1 MTQSFSHKLPYQN
14 GADSLRQYLS
24 SLYAPAL
31 EICNDARLA
40 LWAKRGDRK
49 LVFASR
55 DVELIVQKA
64 LAWSSAKWN
73 VFLHTSLHR
82 LAEGEGRGYRGKIET
97 AAVAVGVFADIDAQ
111 GPERKKPPE
120 LLCPTVADAIE
131 LPKRFNV
138 LFEPLQVSLLVA
150 SGHGCYAGL
159 IFRAPLLLE
168 TAEDLKYLDS
178 LSRRFHYVLQSIADE
193 HGWTDAVDLCD
204 TAKVLRLPAAVN
216 WKSPAQP
223 KVVELVG
230 MNEAARFTP
239 LECDE
244 VLPVLP
250 NVGDAQHISS
260 NGAAPAWVTGN
271 TSPGTVVAAGSLV
284 IRADAQPP
292 QAKLTALF
300 EHVPEFVERWNH
312 RGRQRDQSQSGWD
325 MGIAHHIVAL
335 TTDWTDQE
343 IADALIANARQFG
356 REAKR
361 ADYYARTIAKARRST
376 GEIAPV
382 HGLPAVAEGEPAVDP
397 EEQQEQAKGEQ
408 QEQGQDGQKQA
419 EEQEE
424 PHDEERKKSITEDAD
439 VAAEAARRRTCLELV
454 SAKLWFKILRILK
467 YLGEPA
473 EYRIET
479 AQGVIKVDTATLIT
493 QKRLRVAV
501 AEVVGRYI
509 PEFPQHAWRAP
520 AQLLLAA
527 CEFVDR
533 GQDATRNGEM
543 AEWLRSYLEA
553 KMIHDTLE
561 ESDPGREPFWSN
573 GYCCIYVEN
582 FKEWLHL
589 RKSQRLT
596 HGELTARLR
605 DFEAE
610 PVTDRHVV
618 INNKE
623 TSRSYWRLPA
633 GDWIPYK

>member
-1 MTQSFSHKLPYQN
+1 MTPSFSHKLPYQN
-14 GADSLRQYLS
+14 GADLLRYLS
-24 SLYAPAL
+24 SLYTPAL
-31 EICNDARLA
+31 EMSKDARLA

-73 VFLHTSLHR
+73 VYLHTCLHR
-82 LAEGEGRGYRGKIET
+82 LPEGEGRGYRGKIET

-111 GPERKKPPE
+111 GPERKKPLE

-131 LPKRFNV
+131 LPKRFDV
-138 LFEPLQVSLLVA
+138 LFEPLQVSLLVG

-159 IFRAPLLLE
+159 TFGTPLLLE
-168 TAEDLKYLDS
+168 KAENREYLDS
-178 LSRRFHYVLQSIADE
+178 LNRRFHYVLQSIADE

-204 TAKVLRLPAAVN
+204 IAKVLRAPATLN
-216 WKSPAQP
+216 LKNPMQP
-223 KVVELVG
+223 KMVTLLWMKE
-230 MNEAARFTP
+230 EARFTP

-244 VLPVLP
+244 ILPVLP
-250 NVGDAQHISS
+250 NVGHAQQISP
-260 NGAAPAWVTGN
+260 NGAAPDWVTGAASSD
-271 TSPGTVVAAGSLV
+271 TAVAAKSLV
-284 IRADAQPP
+284 IREDAQPP
-292 QAKLTALF
+292 RAKLSALF

-335 TTDWTDQE
+335 SIDWTDQE

-361 ADYYARTIAKARRST
+361 ADYYARTVAKARRST

-382 HGLPAVAEGEPAVDP
+382 CGLSAVAEGEPVIEA
-397 EEQQEQAKGEQ
+397 EEQQEQAKEEQ
-408 QEQGQDGQKQA
+408 QEPWEEGQKQA
-419 EEQEE
+419 EKQEE
-424 PHDEERKKSITEDAD
+424 PRDEERKKSITEDAD
-439 VAAEAARRRTCLELV
+439 VATAAARRRTCLELV
-454 SAKLWFKILRILK
+454 SAKLGFKILRIAK

-473 EYRIET
+473 EYRLET

-493 QKRLRVAV
+493 QRQLRVAV
-501 AEVVGRYI
+501 AEVVGHYF
-509 PEFPQHAWRAP
+509 PEFTKQAWRKP

-561 ESDPGREPFWSN
+561 VADSGREPFWSN

-589 RKSQRLT
+589 RKFQRLT
-596 HGELTARLR
+596 HGELTARLS

-610 PVTDRHVV
+610 PVTDRHVL

-623 TSRSYWRLPA
+623 TSRRYWRLPA
-633 GDWIPYK
+633 GEWIPGK